1 MPDQKQRLEIHA
13 DAIRVS
19 QAHPSEV
26 GTEWSTW
33 RPLRLPV
40 FRNLLLADLVSDVG
54 TFMQGVGAAWLM
66 VSQGAG
72 PLLVALTQT
81 ASAFPFFLLAL
92 PAGALGDIFDRRKL
106 ILMTEIWMLSVA
118 VVLAVLTM
126 LHLITPWALLLLTL
140 ALSIGDALEAPTW
153 RAVLPEVVP
162 QEGLMPAIALNGI
175 EFNLA
180 RAIGPALGGFLI
192 VAAGIGTV
200 FWLNAASYLGV
211 LWVITRWKRPPNQP
225 GPLRETVSGAIRA
238 ALRYTR
244 NAPEILTVL
253 GRIGCVM
260 FFASAFWALLPT
272 VAHELRRS
280 ATLYGLL
287 LTVFGAGAVLGAM
300 VLQRTRTLFSS
311 DALLAVGTTIFAA
324 ALWGVAAFHSLVLL
338 SAAILLG
345 GAAWTAIISLM
356 TTVMQNLAPDWVR
369 ARAMAVFMLVYMGTW
384 TAGSAFWGY
393 VAGHQGTHLSLITAA
408 IGTAVCP
415 ILVLISRLPDTP
427 VDLGAWDHWGKPML
441 VGEVDPS
448 QGPVLVTVEYEVE
461 PNKADEFLEA
471 LHKFARVRRRDGAS
485 RWGVYRDTEHPT
497 QYVETF
503 VVESWAEHLRQH
515 ERLTRG
521 DRDLEE
527 NVGRFESKPT
537 KVRHFIYARGKH
549 LRH

>member
-1 MPDQKQRLEIHA
+1 MPDQEQRHEMLT
-13 DAIRVS
+13 DATRVS

-33 RPLRLPV
+33 RLLRLPM
-40 FRNLLLADLVSDVG
+40 FRNLLVADLVSDMG

-106 ILMTEIWMLSVA
+106 ILTTEVWMFSVA
-118 VVLAVLTM
+118 VVLAVLTV

-192 VAAGIGTV
+192 AASGIATV
-200 FWLNAASYLGV
+200 FSLNAISYLGV
-211 LWVITRWKRPPNQP
+211 LWVIARWKRPAHQP
-225 GPLRETVSGAIRA
+225 GSLRETVSGAIRA
-238 ALRYTR
+238 AVRYTR

-253 GRIGCVM
+253 GRIGSIM

-272 VAHELRRS
+272 VAHQLRRS

-287 LTVFGAGAVLGAM
+287 LTVFGAGAVLGAI
-300 VLQRTRTLFSS
+300 VLQRTRSLFSS

-324 ALWGVAAFHSLVLL
+324 ALWGVTAFHSLVLL

-393 VAGHQGTHLSLITAA
+393 VAGRQGTHFSLIAAA

-415 ILVLISRLPDTP
+415 ILVLLSRLPDTP

-441 VGEVDPS
+441 VGEVGLS

-503 VVESWAEHLRQH
+503 IVESWAEHLRQH

-527 NVGRFESKPT
+527 NVGRFESKPI
-537 KVRHFIYARGKH
+537 KVRHFIYARSKRG
-549 LRH
+549 RH

>member
-1 MPDQKQRLEIHA
+1 MPEQRQRLEMHT
-13 DAIRVS
+13 DAMRVS

-33 RPLRLPV
+33 RPLHLPI
-40 FRNLLLADLVSDVG
+40 FRNLLVADLVSDMG

-118 VVLAVLTM
+118 VVLAVLTT

-211 LWVITRWKRPPNQP
+211 LWVIARWKRPPTQP

-238 ALRYTR
+238 AVRYTR

-253 GRIGCVM
+253 GRIGCIM

-300 VLQRTRTLFSS
+300 VLQRTRSLFSS
-311 DALLAVGTTIFAA
+311 DALLALGTTVFAG
-324 ALWGVAAFHSLVLL
+324 ALWGVAAFKSVALL
-338 SAAILLG
+338 SVAILFG
-345 GAAWTAIISLM
+345 GAAWTAIMSLM

-393 VAGHQGTHLSLITAA
+393 VAGRQGTHFSLISAA

-441 VGEVDPS
+441 IGEVDPS

-485 RWGVYRDTEHPT
+485 RWGIYRDTEHPT

-503 VVESWAEHLRQH
+503 IVESWAEHLRQH

-521 DRDLEE
+521 DRDLEV
-527 NVGRFESKPT
+527 NVGRFESKPI
-537 KVRHFIYARGKH
+537 KVRHFIYAHSKRGGH
-549 LRH
+549 

>member
-1 MPDQKQRLEIHA
+1 MPDQKQRLEMHTE
-13 DAIRVS
+13 RVS

-33 RPLRLPV
+33 QPLRLPM
-40 FRNLLLADLVSDVG
+40 FRNLLVADLVSDVG

-106 ILMTEIWMLSVA
+106 ILTTEIWMFSVA
-118 VVLAVLTM
+118 VVLAVLTV
-126 LHLITPWALLLLTL
+126 LHLVTPWALLFLTF
-140 ALSIGDALEAPTW
+140 ALSIGDALEAPSW

-192 VAAGIGTV
+192 ATSGIVTV
-200 FWLNAASYLGV
+200 FSLNAASYLGV
-211 LWVITRWKRPPNQP
+211 LWVIARWKRPSQQP
-225 GPLRETVSGAIRA
+225 GSLRETVSGAIRA
-238 ALRYTR
+238 AVRYTR

-253 GRIGCVM
+253 GRIGCIM

-272 VAHELRRS
+272 VAHELRRN

-300 VLQRTRTLFSS
+300 VLQQTRTLFSS

-393 VAGHQGTHLSLITAA
+393 VAGREGTHFSLITAA

-448 QGPVLVTVEYEVE
+448 QGPVLVMVEYEVD
-461 PNKADEFLEA
+461 PRKADEFLEA

-485 RWGVYRDTEHPT
+485 RWGVYRDTEHPAC
-497 QYVETF
+497 YVETF
-503 VVESWAEHLRQH
+503 IVESWAEHLRQH

-521 DRDLEE
+521 DRELEE
-527 NVGRFESKPT
+527 NVGRFESKPI
-537 KVRHFIYARGKH
+537 KVRHFIYARSKRG
-549 LRH
+549 RH